1 MRWWC
6 SRCRIERPGW
16 GERWKPASPAARMMQ
31 DRDARLRVH
40 ATVRRGPTRQPSII
54 AQKVPVFSGSG
65 HYVADR
71 GEAMQSCSEPR

>member
-1 MRWWC
+1 
-6 SRCRIERPGW
+6 
-16 GERWKPASPAARMMQ
+16 MMQ

-71 GEAMQSCSEPR
+71 GEAMQSCGEPR